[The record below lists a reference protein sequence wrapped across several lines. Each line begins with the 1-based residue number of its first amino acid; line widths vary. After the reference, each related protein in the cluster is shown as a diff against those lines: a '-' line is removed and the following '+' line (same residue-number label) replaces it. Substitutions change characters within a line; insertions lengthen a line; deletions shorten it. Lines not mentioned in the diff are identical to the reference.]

1 MVSLDPVAEKKK
13 HPSAQ
18 ENSRSHDPFCEKQ
31 KDDPGKNH
39 RDTNAMQEF
48 VPAGLVLVIVLRHVV
63 RQARH
68 LAHLLSARRRLPKV
82 WWEDSHLGNEILYL
96 TGRIG

>member
-1 MVSLDPVAEKKK
+1 MVAFNPVAEKQERPSTEKK
-13 HPSAQ
+13 SSSQ
-18 ENSRSHDPFCEKQ
+18 NPFCEKQ
-31 KDDPGKNH
+31 KDNPGKNH

-48 VPAGLVLVIVLRHVV
+48 IPAGFVLVIVLRHVV

-82 WWEDSHLGNEILYL
+82 WWEDSHLENETVYL
-96 TGRIG
+96 NARIG